1 MSIASPT
8 PSPFH
13 RTPRLRAVPDL
24 AAAPETLTGSDAVA
38 LEDALAPA
46 ARHLRT
52 TTDAGATASALR
64 HHHAAPAR
72 DLPAVVR
79 PELVPTLSGDYL
91 DYANLDHAASTPA
104 LERVAAAVAEA
115 TRTYSSVHRGTGW
128 LSRVTSAHYEAARE
142 EVARF
147 VGARQDDVVVFT
159 RNTTDSV
166 NLLARA
172 LPRDTSV
179 VVFSSEHH
187 ATLLPWSRR
196 DTVRL
201 PVPGSARDAE
211 VLLEDALRALPRGTA
226 RRPRQALVV
235 LSAASNVTGEIWPVE
250 RLTAVARRY
259 GARVLLD
266 AAQLAAHRTL
276 DIAALDVDWV
286 AFSGHKVHA
295 PFGAGVL
302 AGRSDWLD
310 AANPYLAGGG
320 ASAEVTERSTRWA
333 TGPARHEAGSPNV
346 LGAVALAA
354 ACATIREHR
363 VAIEQ
368 HEALVTARLLD
379 GLRDLDGVTTY
390 SLFGDDHDRGPVVT
404 FTVDGLDS
412 NLVAAALS
420 AEHGIGVRAGRFCAH
435 LLVDALLEEDGDDEP
450 HATAVRV
457 SAGLATTEEHVE
469 RLLRAVAVL
478 VAEGPGTDY
487 VELDGQG
494 WVPVDDTRE
503 LDAPL
508 PW

>member
-1 MSIASPT
+1 MSIASTT
-8 PSPFH
+8 PPSFH
-13 RTPRLRAVPDL
+13 RRPRLRAVRDVAPPVTLTAPD
-24 AAAPETLTGSDAVA
+24 AAP
-38 LEDALAPA
+38 P
-46 ARHLRT
+46 
-52 TTDAGATASALR
+52 ASALR
-64 HHHAAPAR
+64 RPRVTHHRTAAR
-72 DLPAVVR
+72 ELPAVVR
-79 PELVPTLSGDYL
+79 PDLVPTLSGDWV
-91 DYANLDHAASTPA
+91 DYANLDHGASTPA
-104 LERVAAAVAEA
+104 LERVARAVAEA

-128 LSRVTSAHYEAARE
+128 LSRVTSAHYEAARD

-147 VGARQDDVVVFT
+147 VGAREDDVVVFT

-166 NLLARA
+166 NLLARS

-187 ATLLPWSRR
+187 ATLLPWSPR

-201 PVPGSARDAE
+201 PVPGSVRDAE
-211 VLLEDALRALPRGTA
+211 VLLDEALAALPEGTA

-235 LSAASNVTGEIWPVE
+235 LTAASNVTGEIWPVE
-250 RLTAVARRY
+250 RLVAVARRR

-266 AAQLAAHRTL
+266 AAQYAAHRTVDL
-276 DIAALDVDWV
+276 GALDVDWV

-295 PFGAGVL
+295 PFGTGVL
-302 AGRSDWLD
+302 AGRRDWLD
-310 AANPYLAGGG
+310 AARPYLAGGG
-320 ASAEVTERSTRWA
+320 ATAEVTARGTRWA

-363 VAIEQ
+363 AAIEQ
-368 HEALVTARLLD
+368 HEALVTGRLVD
-379 GLRDLDGVTTY
+379 GLRSIDGVTTY

-412 NLVAAALS
+412 HLVAAALS
-420 AEHGIGVRAGRFCAH
+420 AEHGIGVRAGKFCAH
-435 LLVDALLEEDGDDEP
+435 LLVDALLEDDADDEA

-457 SAGLATTEEHVE
+457 SAGLATTPEHVE
-469 RLLRAVAVL
+469 RLLAAVAVL
-478 VAEGPGTDY
+478 ASQGPGTEY
-487 VELDGQG
+487 VEVPGAG

>member
-1 MSIASPT
+1 MSIASTTTSPT
-8 PSPFH
+8 FH
-13 RTPRLRAVPDL
+13 RRPRLRAVPDP
-24 AAAPETLTGSDAVA
+24 APQHLLTTTSDAVTSP
-38 LEDALAPA
+38 DAVAPA
-46 ARHLRT
+46 SVDR
-52 TTDAGATASALR
+52 
-64 HHHAAPAR
+64 HHAAGPVR

-79 PELVPTLSGDYL
+79 PDLVPTLSGDWV

-104 LERVAAAVAEA
+104 LERVARAVAEA

-128 LSRVTSAHYEAARE
+128 LSRVTSAHYEAARD

-147 VGARQDDVVVFT
+147 VGARDDDVVVFT

-166 NLLARA
+166 NLLARS

-187 ATLLPWSRR
+187 ATLLPWNRR
-196 DTVRL
+196 NTVRL
-201 PVPGSARDAE
+201 PVPGSAIDAE
-211 VLLEDALRALPRGTA
+211 VLLDTALAALPQGTA
-226 RRPRQALVV
+226 RRPRHALVV
-235 LSAASNVTGEIWPVE
+235 LTGASNVTGEIWPVE
-250 RLTAVARRY
+250 RLVAVARRH

-266 AAQLAAHRTL
+266 AAQLAAHRAVDL
-276 DIAALDVDWV
+276 RALDVDWV

-302 AGRSDWLD
+302 AGRRDWLD
-310 AANPYLAGGG
+310 DARPYLAGGG
-320 ASAEVTERSTRWA
+320 ATAEVTEAGTRWA

-363 VAIEQ
+363 AVIEQ

-379 GLRDLDGVTTY
+379 GLRAIGGVTTY

-412 NLVAAALS
+412 HLVAAALS
-420 AEHGIGVRAGRFCAH
+420 AEHGIGVRAGKFCAH
-435 LLVDALLEEDGDDEP
+435 LLVDALLEDDTDDQP
-450 HATAVRV
+450 HDTAVRV
-457 SAGLATTEEHVE
+457 SAGIATTEEHVE
-469 RLLRAVAVL
+469 RLLAAVAV
-478 VAEGPGTDY
+478 VASQGPGTDY
-487 VELDGQG
+487 VEAPGQG
-494 WVPVDDTRE
+494 WLPVDDTRQ